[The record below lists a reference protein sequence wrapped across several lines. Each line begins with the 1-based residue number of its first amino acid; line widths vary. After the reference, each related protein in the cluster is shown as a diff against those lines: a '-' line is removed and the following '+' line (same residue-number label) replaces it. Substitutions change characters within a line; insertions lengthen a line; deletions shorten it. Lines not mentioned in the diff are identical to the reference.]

1 MDLVVKKALL
11 KGREVD
17 ILVKDGKIEDVLTH
31 NSNVNYEAKKTYNAD
46 GMIVLP
52 ALIDSHVHLRDP
64 GYEYKEDIE
73 TGLKAAV
80 GGGIGKVLAMANTN
94 PVNDNQEVTRY
105 MIEKAKRFYPDGP
118 DLYPVGAL
126 TKGLKGEEL
135 AEFDELAEAGCIAL
149 SNDGVPVKDNGIFRK
164 ALEYVKDLGLV
175 VIDHCEDPYL
185 SEQGIANEGMIADL
199 LGLKGQPSVAEA
211 LQVARDILLAQYLEV
226 PIHLAHI
233 SCRESVELIY
243 FAKKKG
249 IPITAETC
257 PHYLLW
263 DESLILEFNTL
274 AKVNPPLRTKDDVIA
289 IRQALREGIIDIIA
303 TDHAPHA
310 KHEKETTFQEAL
322 FGISGLDTAF
332 SLTWS
337 LVEKKELTIDDFI
350 RSWVKRPAE
359 IFSLPFCEIKKGD
372 PADFV
377 IFDPN
382 KKWIVTEDK
391 MLSKGKNTPCLN
403 QELKGKV
410 KATFLKGK
418 LIYEDK

>member
-332 SLTWS
+332 SLIWS

>member
-1 MDLVVKKALL
+1 MELVVRKALL
-11 KGREVD
+11 KDKEVD
-17 ILVKDGKIEDVLTH
+17 ILVKNGKIEDILPYHSTT
-31 NSNVNYEAKKTYNAD
+31 SYEAKEIYNAD
-46 GMIVLP
+46 SMIVLP

-80 GGGIGKVLAMANTN
+80 GGGFCKVLAMANTN
-94 PVNDNQEVTRY
+94 PVNDNQEVTKY
-105 MIEKAKRFYPDGP
+105 MIEKAKSLFPKGP
-118 DLYPVGAL
+118 ELYPIGAL

-135 AEFDELAEAGCIAL
+135 AEFDELAKAGCVAL
-149 SNDGVPVKDNGIFRK
+149 SNDGVPVKDNSLFRK
-164 ALEYVKDLGLV
+164 ALEYVKDLGLI

-185 SEQGIANEGMIADL
+185 SEEGVANEGVIADL

-211 LQVARDILLAQYLEV
+211 LQVARDILLAQYLDV
-226 PIHLAHI
+226 SIHLAHI

-243 FAKKKG
+243 FAKRKG
-249 IPITAETC
+249 ISITAETC

-263 DESLILEFNTL
+263 DESFILEFNTL

-337 LVEKKELTIDDFI
+337 LVEKKELSVDDFI
-350 RSWVKRPAE
+350 RVWTRRPAE
-359 IFSLPFCEIKKGD
+359 IFSLTFCELKKGD

-382 KKWIVTEDK
+382 KRWIVTEDK